1 MPKMHLKQPGCP
13 YSASEQFTK
22 NKERT
27 KKSTET
33 RDSTDIYQNELE
45 KVCFQHDYGLGKF
58 WRHFERTKEQLLI
71 NYYVIKDLTLL
82 KNLESDG
89 YQRRPVSM
97 V

>member
-1 MPKMHLKQPGCP
+1 MHLKQPGCP

-58 WRHFERTKEQLLI
+58 
-71 NYYVIKDLTLL
+71 
-82 KNLESDG
+82 
-89 YQRRPVSM
+89 
-97 V
+97 

>member
-1 MPKMHLKQPGCP
+1 MNQIVKRLSSAGDTFLPKMHLKQPGCP

-58 WRHFERTKEQLLI
+58 
-71 NYYVIKDLTLL
+71 
-82 KNLESDG
+82 
-89 YQRRPVSM
+89 
-97 V
+97 